1 ILYDYQLI
9 ILKYLDSHPNTV
21 EEDLK
26 NIKELFFLNLAN
38 LSMVEEKIVYTLHA
52 AEIEGNF
59 SIFKDYKISERQEV
73 YNSLTKH
80 SYAYPYEDND
90 KLQLQKI
97 AKDYSNN
104 WDKIF
109 NFANQF
115 KSDLFMNDRNIE
127 FVLFNMFQEVNNDS
141 KVSFLYSMFRA
152 NYHFENIV
160 PNRFLEEI
168 EKEQIQDIIAFS
180 SESEKYKWQFA
191 YLTQLEEI
199 EKENIQLLES
209 LLKSEPLPKYF
220 TILDFEKYIL
230 KSTALK
236 DLLLQKAENINFVI
250 PHFVREEE
258 VKRLINLIGE
268 DDLKSLYLKELGNNI
283 DSSCYLFQKLGEGDT
298 DFTIKV
304 LKKIS
309 KWKWGH
315 SNEIY
320 MLLESL
326 KDFKEVEKIYLKYL
340 NYAIDQSLYYLDNL
354 IKDML
359 KNNNRIL
366 FEALK
371 ATEDEIAA
379 IKFVNLGTEVIDD
392 KSQKLKLFEIL
403 KEKGFGKTSF
413 TEIHFESS
421 PYSFSGSYVPVL
433 EQERNF
439 LKNVK
444 ETFDD
449 DMDYIELVMYLDR
462 RIDNYTEQIE
472 EELEKE
478 F

>member
-1 ILYDYQLI
+1 
-9 ILKYLDSHPNTV
+9 
-21 EEDLK
+21 
-26 NIKELFFLNLAN
+26 
-38 LSMVEEKIVYTLHA
+38 
-52 AEIEGNF
+52 
-59 SIFKDYKISERQEV
+59 
-73 YNSLTKH
+73 
-80 SYAYPYEDND
+80 
-90 KLQLQKI
+90 
-97 AKDYSNN
+97 
-104 WDKIF
+104 
-109 NFANQF
+109 
-115 KSDLFMNDRNIE
+115 
-127 FVLFNMFQEVNNDS
+127 
-141 KVSFLYSMFRA
+141 
-152 NYHFENIV
+152 
-160 PNRFLEEI
+160 
-168 EKEQIQDIIAFS
+168 
-180 SESEKYKWQFA
+180 
-191 YLTQLEEI
+191 
-199 EKENIQLLES
+199 
-209 LLKSEPLPKYF
+209 
-220 TILDFEKYIL
+220 
-230 KSTALK
+230 
-236 DLLLQKAENINFVI
+236 
-250 PHFVREEE
+250 
-258 VKRLINLIGE
+258 
-268 DDLKSLYLKELGNNI
+268 
-283 DSSCYLFQKLGEGDT
+283 
-298 DFTIKV
+298 
-304 LKKIS
+304 
-309 KWKWGH
+309 
-315 SNEIY
+315 